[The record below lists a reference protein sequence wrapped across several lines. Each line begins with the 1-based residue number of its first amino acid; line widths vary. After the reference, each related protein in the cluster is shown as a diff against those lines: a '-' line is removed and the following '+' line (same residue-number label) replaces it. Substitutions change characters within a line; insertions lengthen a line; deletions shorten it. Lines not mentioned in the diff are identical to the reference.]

1 MSPRAAWRLERLGY
15 TVSDYTAGKADWIAA
30 GRNTV
35 RAQLSP
41 LRAIDA
47 IEREVATCSPEALIA
62 DLNREMSDHIV
73 VNEERVVLG
82 RVRKAVLARSAP
94 DLTVE
99 QVMEPGPATIRA
111 DANVEQT
118 HERLRQH
125 RVLDILVTTP
135 EGQLLGV
142 LTMPTD
148 SATT

>member
-15 TVSDYTAGKADWIAA
+15 TVSDYTAGKADWLAA

-35 RAQLSP
+35 RAQPSP
-41 LRAIDA
+41 PRAIDA
-47 IEREVATCSPEALIA
+47 IKREVATCSPDALIA
-62 DLNREMSDHIV
+62 DLAREASDYIV
-73 VNEERVVLG
+73 VNDEGVVLG
-82 RVRKAVLARSAP
+82 RIREAAIARSAP
-94 DLTVE
+94 EMTVE

-118 HERLRQH
+118 RERLRQH

-135 EGQLLGV
+135 EGQLLGI
-142 LTMPTD
+142 LTTTAD